1 LPVRE
6 ITKFGVNQIINY
18 QVPKL
23 HYYLLHF
30 FFVWTLVLLSQ
41 QASCS
46 SKVMKLD
53 VYKPTALKDH
63 LPISGITA
71 HATMPGTLE
80 HPIIS
85 FCSTLIIQIYGALK
99 IVSSAWGL
107 N

>member
-23 HYYLLHF
+23 QYYLLH
-30 FFVWTLVLLSQ
+30 FFVWTLVLISQ

-85 FCSTLIIQIYGALK
+85 FCSTLFIQIYGA
-99 IVSSAWGL
+99 
-107 N
+107 